1 MNLSASRFALPLM
14 TQVSITIND
23 GPALAQLKSDMPTYA
38 GMDYDPDNDHF
49 LFYCGQAGGE
59 GRVYVVTPNATTTWD
74 MSILP
79 LGPGSVTP
87 PAAPGSGVHNR
98 FRYVPRLKGFMLL
111 PNKMDT
117 IFFLRTC

>member
-1 MNLSASRFALPLM
+1 MKLSASRFALPLM
-14 TQVSITIND
+14 AQVSITIND
-23 GPALAQLKSDMPTYA
+23 GPALAQFKSDLPTYA

-87 PAAPGSGVHNR
+87 PAVPGAACSVA
-98 FRYVPRLKGFMLL
+98 FVMCPR
-111 PNKMDT
+111 
-117 IFFLRTC
+117 